1 VPVVFLITIVAV
13 LVGIFF
19 AATGRGGEL
28 AYEHADHAPLDLGPV
43 SAADVGLLR
52 PPTAMWGY
60 NMQVTDEALDRIAHA
75 MRERD
80 VTIAYLQDQLA
91 TLAPNGSYA
100 ELRDADALQAPG
112 SPLAPEYLSFPE
124 DSEISEPAAFP
135 EYPYAPDAAGL
146 PETPYGDEAAGFEA
160 TPYADEAAGFEA
172 TPYADEA
179 AGLPETPYAPEA
191 ADPAEA
197 PEAPQVPEAPETPE
211 PSHASESLWAP
222 VTHDAT
228 LPSAADDATQPSE
241 TPAPHEALGPQG
253 SYDTHDW
260 WAEQQAAAREEEARH
275 QPAGPT
281 GPAESDS
288 RAAAEEQDR

>member
-60 NMQVTDEALDRIAHA
+60 NMQVTDEALDRIARA

-80 VTIAYLQDQLA
+80 VTIAYLQDQVA

-100 ELRDADALQAPG
+100 ELRDADARQAPD
-112 SPLAPEYLSFPE
+112 SPLVPEYLSFPE
-124 DSEISEPAAFP
+124 DSEISEAAALP
-135 EYPYAPDAAGL
+135 EPPYAPDVVDFA
-146 PETPYGDEAAGFEA
+146 
-160 TPYADEAAGFEA
+160 
-172 TPYADEA
+172 
-179 AGLPETPYAPEA
+179 ETPYAAEAADFAETPYAAEAADLAETPYAAEA
-191 ADPAEA
+191 ADPAETPYA
-197 PEAPQVPEAPETPE
+197 AEAVDLAEGPETPE
-211 PSHASESLWAP
+211 TTE
-222 VTHDAT
+222 
-228 LPSAADDATQPSE
+228 PSE
-241 TPAPHEALGPQG
+241 TPARYEALGPQG
-253 SYDTHDW
+253 SFDTHDW
-260 WAEQQAAAREEEARH
+260 WAEQQAAAHEEETRH

-281 GPAESDS
+281 GTAGNDS
-288 RAAAEEQDR
+288 RAAAEDQD